1 MQAGPYWPSMLT
13 SENEPACNSDGFPR
27 RLSKDMHSTIFRILG
42 IYLTQQPQDV
52 VVFFNS
58 QNQKQIPFPVGLAG
72 HRKLSAG

>member
-1 MQAGPYWPSMLT
+1 
-13 SENEPACNSDGFPR
+13 
-27 RLSKDMHSTIFRILG
+27 MHSTIFRILG